1 MPILGPKRIKLARD
15 PHLICRHRSELSEV
29 FPEVLQAL
37 LEELVDGLT
46 LFHLHGPSMARAVP
60 VRVSDLNLL
69 LFQPQLLFFPLLKQ
83 AKKHNIDR

>member
-1 MPILGPKRIKLARD
+1 MPILRQKRIKLVRE
-15 PHLICRHRSELSEV
+15 PNLVCRHRSELSKV

-60 VRVSDLNLL
+60 VRVSDLDLL
-69 LFQPQLLFFPLLKQ
+69 LL
-83 AKKHNIDR
+83 